1 MTGQLRSL
9 PDRTRLLAEIDACIG
24 QAEGDPQLF
33 ALVLIKLKGIGA
45 INGELGNEIGDAVLS
60 GFSGRLLECLRPSDL
75 AFRTTGSKFAV
86 LIPSLVGMGQAE
98 LATNKIYEAA
108 KRPVTINGHTLRINV
123 AAGVAVYP
131 AHAKDSHRLIYC
143 AETAL
148 ENAKSLSKPFSIY
161 SKKRDT
167 KSLSV
172 LSLENELEEAIDK
185 GNIELH
191 YQPKVNL
198 KTQQVSGVES
208 LARWT
213 SKVHGPVR
221 PDVFIEIAERSGLI
235 LPLTLLTVNLA
246 LRQGRELQNISPE
259 FSIGINLSAAVLNDA
274 EVHELIKRALSIWGT
289 PADQLTLEITESAML
304 ADPNK
309 SLRILKSLRSEGLN
323 ISIDD
328 FGTGY
333 SSLSYLKNLPVTE
346 LKIDKS
352 FVLNMMEDEGDA
364 KIVKTVVDLAHNFD
378 LAVVAEGIENQDC
391 LDQLA
396 QMGCDYAQG
405 FYIARPMPFD
415 DLVQWLRDSP
425 WRMQETG

>member
-33 ALVLIKLKGIGA
+33 ALVLIKLKGLGA

-131 AHAKDSHRLIYC
+131 AHAKDSHRLVYC

-213 SKVHGPVR
+213 SEVHGPVR